1 MNEIIK
7 HLKYRRDELKN
18 MHSDCVKR
26 LSKLKYKGNPK
37 YHIKIDSTKEQIYLR
52 TNRDRTKG
60 KYIQTKNL
68 SGAKQIAEYDYLV
81 KTLKI
86 IENELKHIEKTIAV
100 YDKVLPEDYY
110 STLCQARQ
118 KLIKPIIPTVAQFI
132 ENWCSQPYVP
142 KPFDENDETDFRT
155 VKDERVRSKSE
166 ILIANALERKGVP
179 YKYECPIIFNELG
192 VIHPDFTAL
201 NVKKRKVIYWEH
213 LGKMDDP
220 DYARKNT
227 FRINVYQKHGCFLG
241 DSLIVTMETSTFPL
255 DVKLVDELINHY
267 LLE

>member
-1 MNEIIK
+1 MNSTKELLVARK
-7 HLKYRRDELKN
+7 TELLSYRHETE
-18 MHSDCVKR
+18 KR
-26 LSKLKYKGNPK
+26 LNRLKYKGEPQYRVRIASGKNQVYVKASGSNSREK
-37 YHIKIDSTKEQIYLR
+37 YISKDNIGKAEQIA
-52 TNRDRTKG
+52 T
-60 KYIQTKNL
+60 
-68 SGAKQIAEYDYLV
+68 YDYL
-81 KTLKI
+81 KETLKRI
-86 IENELKHIEKTIAV
+86 NLELNQI
-100 YDKVLPEDYY
+100 DRVLKAFVKSSPEEYY
-110 STLCQARQ
+110 NTLTPARQ
-118 KLIKPIIPTVAQFI
+118 NLIK
-132 ENWCSQPYVP
+132 S
-142 KPFDENDETDFRT
+142 FDENDETDFRT

-220 DYARKNT
+220 DYARKNA
-227 FRINVYQKHGCFLG
+227 FRINVYQKHGLFLG
-241 DSLIVTMETSTFPL
+241 DSLIITMETSTLPL